1 VKLKIFSMPLA
12 KIVKISKKGQIVIP
26 SEIRD
31 KMGILAG
38 NNVVIFTR
46 DNEVVLLTPEKYSQ
60 YTTGLIKGVWGSTK
74 EEVDSYIKEERDSWK

>member
-1 VKLKIFSMPLA
+1 MPLA
-12 KIVKISKKGQIVIP
+12 KIVKLSKKGQIVIP

-31 KMGILAG
+31 IMGIHAG
-38 NNVVIFTR
+38 SNVVVFTR
-46 DNEVVLLTPEKYSQ
+46 DDEVVLLTPEKYSQ

>member
-1 VKLKIFSMPLA
+1 MSLV
-12 KIVKISKKGQIVIP
+12 KIVKLSKKGQLVIP

-31 KMGILAG
+31 KMGIQTG

-46 DNEVVLLTPEKYSQ
+46 DDEVVLLTPEKYSQ
-60 YTTGLIKGVWGSTK
+60 YTMGLIKGVWGSTK

>member
-1 VKLKIFSMPLA
+1 MPLA